1 MIHHHTTK
9 PLTFTT
15 LHLSQGLNRLHSN
28 HSHWRSIGTK
38 HVNNGS
44 IQCTIPHL
52 VKGTSTV
59 RVRPKCLNGG
69 WFRESIHNYVPL
81 ERQSLLPLCH
91 SQTNVSIQYQSVTNL
106 WPICQSN
113 ANLKSIC
120 QFIIN
125 PSIRY
130 RSWTNPAIHHQSI
143 TNPPIPRQTLT
154 HLPICQSNEL
164 PIMDYSANPMQIP
177 EWSVN
182 PLQICRFKANPRPI
196 SDQSSLNPPNIVR
209 SQVPPTHLAQY
220 QQRTLKLSTLAP
232 IGYGLSQVMPILGQS
247 SVQSPT

>member
-1 MIHHHTTK
+1 MQI
-9 PLTFTT
+9 LD
-15 LHLSQGLNRLHSN
+15 HSTNSNDPPN

-106 WPICQSN
+106 WPISQSN

-130 RSWTNPAIHHQSI
+130 RSWTNPAIHRQSI
-143 TNPPIPRQTLT
+143 TNPPILRQTLT
-154 HLPICQSNEL
+154 PLPIQWTDNPGLLCQSSADPRMIPQFIANL
-164 PIMDYSANPMQIP
+164 PILDLYLTNPASIHQILSAHKFHLHISHSINRGHSNCPHWHQLAMD
-177 EWSVN
+177 
-182 PLQICRFKANPRPI
+182 CH
-196 SDQSSLNPPNIVR
+196 R
-209 SQVPPTHLAQY
+209 SCQY
-220 QQRTLKLSTLAP
+220 
-232 IGYGLSQVMPILGQS
+232 
-247 SVQSPT
+247 